1 MNEDISISLR
11 IKRIVTEL
19 YDGNQS
25 EFARKIG
32 ISESSVRSYLVGTT
46 PKADVLEKI
55 VNNIAISYEWLLTGE
70 GSMLRNKQ
78 ISPQSTYQIMDTEQH
93 TEGSSTFHD
102 EKMAAYRIKVENTI
116 YKKLYEKEH
125 EKNTELYIK
134 IGNLEEKLG
143 TKVDELIKRIE
154 SLENE
159 VAENKKRSEKLP
171 CPPQKTTK

>member
-93 TEGSSTFHD
+93 T
-102 EKMAAYRIKVENTI
+102 
-116 YKKLYEKEH
+116 
-125 EKNTELYIK
+125 
-134 IGNLEEKLG
+134 
-143 TKVDELIKRIE
+143 
-154 SLENE
+154 
-159 VAENKKRSEKLP
+159 
-171 CPPQKTTK
+171 